1 MVVVFFMLLSM
12 FITIINEAFAAVCD
26 DVSKQS
32 NEYEMVDFMIS
43 RFKHWTGLS
52 GVMRKLGKESSDD
65 KLHDSEVSNSMGH
78 ANLQLVTY
86 NINVILLFSSPL
98 YTMSQKNKTP

>member
-1 MVVVFFMLLSM
+1 MVVVFFMLLTM
-12 FITIINEAFAAVCD
+12 FVTIINEAFAAVCD

-32 NEYEMVDFMIS
+32 NEYEMIDFMIT

-65 KLHDSEVSNSMGH
+65 DEFRNSKVSTYKIC
-78 ANLQLVTY
+78 ALV
-86 NINVILLFSSPL
+86 
-98 YTMSQKNKTP
+98 MCHK